1 MPISAPTATDP
12 RSVLVVGG
20 GLVGA
25 SLAIALDAAGMA
37 VTLVEAS
44 APRVGSQPS
53 YDERNLALANA
64 SVNGLRSIGVW
75 PHAQAQATPI
85 RQVRV
90 SRAGDFG
97 STRINA
103 QRQGVAALGWTLP
116 ARELGAALL
125 QRLDAC
131 TRLTRLAPATLTAL
145 EPLADGWRAQV
156 RATDGE
162 RQIDCALLVGADG
175 TESFVRAALG
185 IGAERH
191 DYRQTLFV
199 CTVTPE
205 HDHAQRAFERFSDDG
220 PVALLPLAG
229 HRCGLVLT
237 VPAADAERVAALDDA
252 AYLALAQ
259 QRFGWALGRLARPGR
274 RYPYAVQRVVAES
287 LIARRAVLVGNAAQT
302 IHPIGAQGFNLGLRD
317 ALTLAEM
324 LAAAADAGAADLL
337 QHYAARRAPDRDG
350 TMAMSHGLVQL
361 ACLQQ
366 PLLAPLR
373 SLALLAC
380 DRLPPLQRAL
390 ARRGMGFRGAPPRAV
405 LEPLA

>member
-1 MPISAPTATDP
+1 MSISASTATDP

-25 SLAIALDAAGMA
+25 SLAIALDAAGVA

-97 STRINA
+97 STRIDA

-131 TRLTRLAPATLTAL
+131 TRLTRLAPATLAAL
-145 EPLADGWRAQV
+145 EPLADGWRAHV
-156 RATDGE
+156 RAADGE
-162 RQIDCALLVGADG
+162 RQIDSALLVGADG
-175 TESFVRAALG
+175 TESSVRATLG
-185 IGAERH
+185 IAAERH

-237 VPAADAERVAALDDA
+237 VPAADAERVAALDDS

-324 LAAAADAGAADLL
+324 IAPAANVGATDLL

-350 TMAMSHGLVQL
+350 TMAVSHGLVQL
-361 ACLQQ
+361 ACLHQ

-390 ARRGMGFRGAPPRAV
+390 ARRGMGFRDEPPRAV